1 MTNTLN
7 NSIVNGKSLSKSETK
22 GHSTMRYLAA
32 IPFAFLLQTAVG
44 TAQAAH
50 SVSTNVAEWWREA
63 SGTMLYVAPDE
74 ATIPNTTQG
83 NRIRYG
89 KRILEETY
97 KSLGPNSG
105 LPGGSYVTSQLSC
118 TNCHIESGRAAYGQP
133 WEAIFFKYGITNAD
147 GNIGQF
153 SGRSN
158 RYLDMKNRIHDC
170 TIRSMNGRQLPDDSE
185 ELLSMIAYMEWLS
198 TGIKVFDANGVG
210 DWNRLALHGAGNV
223 AVSAPVDAAGKQR
236 AADPVRGKTVYQDNC
251 AACHGDTGEGVWDAT
266 AQKYIYPAVWGQYSF
281 NDGAGMYRL
290 RTAVG
295 FVKGNMPYG
304 WANASDTTHML
315 SNADSW
321 DAMAYVVSNSR
332 PQFSGSLQDWW
343 WQTYRPADCMPNWL
357 LKAVDAGYPYNYPR
371 INPSNGKLSGNVAY
385 PEKWTTTQS
394 KYGPWGSTTAV
405 GTMLFEQ
412 KALQDAYLAMTPRPV
427 FPNCVPVEF

>member
-1 MTNTLN
+1 
-7 NSIVNGKSLSKSETK
+7 
-22 GHSTMRYLAA
+22 MRHLINA
-32 IPFAFLLQTAVG
+32 FAVLILGTVG

-74 ATIPNTTQG
+74 ATIPNTTNG

-89 KRILEETY
+89 KKILEETY

-105 LPGGSYVTSQLSC
+105 LPNTYVTSRLSC

-133 WEAIFFKYGITNAD
+133 WAAVWFKYGITNPD
-147 GNIGQF
+147 GKIGQW

-170 TIRSMNGRQLPDDSE
+170 TIRSMNGTQLPDDSE

-198 TGIKVFDANGVG
+198 TGVKVFDANGVG

-223 AVSAPVDAAGKQR
+223 PVSAPVDAAGKQR
-236 AADPVRGKTVYQDNC
+236 AADPVRGKTVYEGNC

-266 AQKYIYPAVWGQYSF
+266 ALKYIYPAVWGQYSF

-295 FVKGNMPYG
+295 YIKGNMPYG
-304 WANASDTTHML
+304 WANPTDTTHML

-332 PQFSGSLQDWW
+332 PAFSGSLQDWW
-343 WQTYRPADCMPNWL
+343 WQTYRPVDCMPNWL

-371 INPSNGKLSGNVAY
+371 VNPSNGKLSGDVAY

-394 KYGPWGSTTAV
+394 KYGPWGSTTTV
-405 GTMLFEQ
+405 GTMLGEQ
-412 KALQDAYLAMTPRPV
+412 KILQDAYLAMTPRPV

>member
-1 MTNTLN
+1 MRHLINAFFVLMLGAAGTAHATH
-7 NSIVNGKSLSKSETK
+7 SLS
-22 GHSTMRYLAA
+22 
-32 IPFAFLLQTAVG
+32 
-44 TAQAAH
+44 
-50 SVSTNVAEWWREA
+50 TNPADWWREP

-74 ATIPNTTQG
+74 STIPNTTQG

-89 KRILEETY
+89 KKILEETY
-97 KSLGPNSG
+97 KTLGPDSG
-105 LPGGSYVTSQLSC
+105 LPGGSYVTSRLSC
-118 TNCHIESGRAAYGQP
+118 TNCHLESGRGAYGQP
-133 WEAIFFKYGITNAD
+133 WAAVWFKYGITNPD

-170 TIRSMNGRQLPDDSE
+170 TMRSMNGRQLPDDSE

-223 AVSAPVDAAGKQR
+223 PVSARVDSAGKQI
-236 AADPVRGKTVYQDNC
+236 AVDPVRGKTVYQDNC
-251 AACHGDTGEGVWDAT
+251 AACHGDTGEGVWDAN

-304 WANASDTTHML
+304 WANPTDATHML
-315 SNADSW
+315 SNADAW

-332 PQFSGSLQDWW
+332 PVFPSYLQDWW
-343 WQTYRPADCMPNWL
+343 WLTYRPVDCMPNWL
-357 LKAVDAGYPYNYPR
+357 LKAVDAGYEYVYPR
-371 INPSNGKLSGNVAY
+371 VNPNNGKLSGDVSY
-385 PEKWTTTQS
+385 PAKWSVTQS

-405 GTMLFEQ
+405 GTMLYEQ
-412 KALQDAYLAMTPRPV
+412 DQLQKAYLAITPRPV